1 MERPVYHFKGIVKDG
16 AEATKDFVGP
26 LDLILHLLKKNKIA
40 IRDLPLAG
48 ILEQFLAWMETRR
61 ALDLAVAGEFIAM
74 ASHLMLLKTRML
86 LSQED
91 KEAQAEMAALI
102 ASLEARQRHASA
114 QRVRAVLPRLEA
126 LWQRGSAG
134 FPKPP
139 ENVFFQRVYRYEH
152 KPSDL
157 TRALNA
163 WQARQKLA
171 LPPGR
176 GAAGAVPG
184 GGQGRPS
191 PGPAGAAWAAA
202 AGGDPPHQ
210 PEPVG
215 GHGGVSGAAGAVPG
229 RTGPSV
235 GGLGG
240 SGNFSRPHLN
250 QKQNQRKEGCPVEQA
265 ERERAVEAILFAL
278 GEPVPTARLAQALD
292 AEEDQVLAACQ
303 ALAAFYET
311 QDRGIR
317 LVQLEESWQLVSAP
331 RWGAVI
337 RGLLARKK
345 PDKLSASAL
354 ETLALVA
361 YFQPVT
367 RVYLDQARGV
377 DSAHSLGVLLDRE
390 LVEPCGTLD
399 APGRPTLYRTTQTFL
414 RSFGLSDLADLP
426 PLPEGIPA
434 EAGGAP

>member
-171 LPPGR
+171 IPP
-176 GAAGAVPG
+176 ALAEFQAVV
-184 GGQGRPS
+184 R
-191 PGPAGAAWAAA
+191 
-202 AGGDPPHQ
+202 
-210 PEPVG
+210 PEPYRVEDK
-215 GHGGVSGAAGAVPG
+215 AAKVLALLEQ
-229 RTGPSV
+229 RGP
-235 GGLGG
+235 L
-240 SGNFSRPHLN
+240 R
-250 QKQNQRKEGCPVEQA
+250 
-265 ERERAVEAILFAL
+265 L
-278 GEPVPTARLAQALD
+278 GEILRTSRSRSEATAAFLALLELCRGGRVHLSGDREDPEIFLVPT
-292 AEEDQVLAACQ
+292 
-303 ALAAFYET
+303 
-311 QDRGIR
+311 
-317 LVQLEESWQLVSAP
+317 
-331 RWGAVI
+331 
-337 RGLLARKK
+337 
-345 PDKLSASAL
+345 
-354 ETLALVA
+354 
-361 YFQPVT
+361 
-367 RVYLDQARGV
+367 
-377 DSAHSLGVLLDRE
+377 
-390 LVEPCGTLD
+390 
-399 APGRPTLYRTTQTFL
+399 
-414 RSFGLSDLADLP
+414 
-426 PLPEGIPA
+426 
-434 EAGGAP
+434 

>member
-48 ILEQFLAWMETRR
+48 ILEQ
-61 ALDLAVAGEFIAM
+61 DLAVAGEFIAM

-171 LPPGR
+171 IPP
-176 GAAGAVPG
+176 ALAEFQAVV
-184 GGQGRPS
+184 R
-191 PGPAGAAWAAA
+191 
-202 AGGDPPHQ
+202 
-210 PEPVG
+210 PEPYRVEDK
-215 GHGGVSGAAGAVPG
+215 AA
-229 RTGPSV
+229 
-235 GGLGG
+235 
-240 SGNFSRPHLN
+240 
-250 QKQNQRKEGCPVEQA
+250 
-265 ERERAVEAILFAL
+265 
-278 GEPVPTARLAQALD
+278 
-292 AEEDQVLAACQ
+292 QVLALLEQRGPLRLNEILRTSRSRSEAT
-303 ALAAFYET
+303 AAF
-311 QDRGIR
+311 
-317 LVQLEESWQLVSAP
+317 
-331 RWGAVI
+331 
-337 RGLLARKK
+337 
-345 PDKLSASAL
+345 
-354 ETLALVA
+354 LALLELCRGG
-361 YFQPVT
+361 
-367 RVYLDQARGV
+367 RVHLSG
-377 DSAHSLGVLLDRE
+377 DRE
-390 LVEPCGTLD
+390 DPEIFLV
-399 APGRPTLYRTTQTFL
+399 PT
-414 RSFGLSDLADLP
+414 
-426 PLPEGIPA
+426 
-434 EAGGAP
+434 

>member
-1 MERPVYHFKGIVKDG
+1 M
-16 AEATKDFVGP
+16 
-26 LDLILHLLKKNKIA
+26 
-40 IRDLPLAG
+40 
-48 ILEQFLAWMETRR
+48 
-61 ALDLAVAGEFIAM
+61 
-74 ASHLMLLKTRML
+74 
-86 LSQED
+86 
-91 KEAQAEMAALI
+91 
-102 ASLEARQRHASA
+102 
-114 QRVRAVLPRLEA
+114 
-126 LWQRGSAG
+126 
-134 FPKPP
+134 
-139 ENVFFQRVYRYEH
+139 
-152 KPSDL
+152 
-157 TRALNA
+157 
-163 WQARQKLA
+163 
-171 LPPGR
+171 
-176 GAAGAVPG
+176 
-184 GGQGRPS
+184 
-191 PGPAGAAWAAA
+191 
-202 AGGDPPHQ
+202 
-210 PEPVG
+210 
-215 GHGGVSGAAGAVPG
+215 
-229 RTGPSV
+229 
-235 GGLGG
+235 
-240 SGNFSRPHLN
+240 
-250 QKQNQRKEGCPVEQA
+250 EQA

-311 QDRGIR
+311 QARGIR
-317 LVQLEESWQLVSAP
+317 LVQLEESWQLVSDP

>member
-114 QRVRAVLPRLEA
+114 QRVRAVLPR
-126 LWQRGSAG
+126 
-134 FPKPP
+134 
-139 ENVFFQRVYRYEH
+139 
-152 KPSDL
+152 
-157 TRALNA
+157 
-163 WQARQKLA
+163 
-171 LPPGR
+171 
-176 GAAGAVPG
+176 
-184 GGQGRPS
+184 
-191 PGPAGAAWAAA
+191 
-202 AGGDPPHQ
+202 
-210 PEPVG
+210 
-215 GHGGVSGAAGAVPG
+215 
-229 RTGPSV
+229 
-235 GGLGG
+235 
-240 SGNFSRPHLN
+240 
-250 QKQNQRKEGCPVEQA
+250 
-265 ERERAVEAILFAL
+265 
-278 GEPVPTARLAQALD
+278 
-292 AEEDQVLAACQ
+292 
-303 ALAAFYET
+303 
-311 QDRGIR
+311 
-317 LVQLEESWQLVSAP
+317 
-331 RWGAVI
+331 
-337 RGLLARKK
+337 KK